1 MRKKDA
7 AQAHYIEKLASRIS
21 TAQPYWNFDADGG
34 RKSIAFPA
42 KPGIYLL
49 MRKVNLPH
57 ETYRTKGVNLR
68 SPLIMYVGKSGNLRE
83 RMRQHFGGS
92 KPNYQG
98 SQFVKFLYQ
107 ICQDEAVVA
116 RILTSPDTL
125 IAHVVVEEG
134 EEVVDFVENL
144 AMQVFQ
150 PRFNIKDR

>member
-1 MRKKDA
+1 
-7 AQAHYIEKLASRIS
+7 
-21 TAQPYWNFDADGG
+21 
-34 RKSIAFPA
+34 
-42 KPGIYLL
+42 
-49 MRKVNLPH
+49 
-57 ETYRTKGVNLR
+57 
-68 SPLIMYVGKSGNLRE
+68 MYVGKSGNLRD

-107 ICQDEAVVA
+107 ICQDEEVVA

-125 IAHVVVEEG
+125 IAHVVIEEG

>member
-1 MRKKDA
+1 MRKGTLPH
-7 AQAHYIEKLASRIS
+7 AHYIETLASRIA
-21 TAQPYWNFDADGG
+21 TAQPYWNFDADGS
-34 RKSIAFPA
+34 RKSTAFPA

-49 MRKVNLPH
+49 MRRVNLPDD
-57 ETYRTKGVNLR
+57 TYRTKGVNLR
-68 SPLIMYVGKSGNLRE
+68 SPLIMYVGKSGSLRE

-107 ICQDEAVVA
+107 ICQDEEAVT
-116 RILTSPDTL
+116 RILSSPDTL
-125 IAHVVVEEG
+125 IVHVVIEEG